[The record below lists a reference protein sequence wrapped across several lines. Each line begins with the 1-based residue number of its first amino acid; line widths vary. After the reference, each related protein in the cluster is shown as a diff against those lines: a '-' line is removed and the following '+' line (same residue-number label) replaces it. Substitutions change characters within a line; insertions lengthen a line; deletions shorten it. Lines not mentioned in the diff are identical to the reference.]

1 MNPVY
6 IGFVSQ
12 LLQYGFGLMILPLA
26 LSRLQPAVVGLWY
39 IFLTAQSLI
48 GLLDFGFT
56 QTFARNFAYVFSG
69 ARSLLREGIAEPVA
83 ARREMDVE
91 LFAALLDASRRVY
104 RTIALISLVALLG
117 LGSWYVHRVT
127 ATAGLPVRMAWT
139 SWSIFAV
146 AMTVNV
152 YYQWQSAL
160 LIGADQVQQNYKI
173 QIASRAVQLIVSV
186 AGLMVAPTLLV
197 LVAGYVVSVIV
208 TRWYGFISVRE
219 LVSGA
224 SGREDAGRAKALFP
238 VLWHNTGRLGL
249 VSLGAFLI
257 TRFSMFAV
265 GFFLGLGVAASYAIA
280 MQALSVVQGLSQV
293 AFSINMPRISGARVE
308 ADLARLRHLVL
319 RSLVFAWVLFAAG
332 AVGLITLGPVILDL
346 IHSHTA
352 LPATSVVAV
361 MCVVWFLEA
370 NHTNCASV
378 IITGNRVPFVP
389 AALISGVAIGV
400 GILLAG
406 RMGGG
411 LMAFVLVQGAV
422 QLAYNNWKWPLLV
435 FRELGVHPRGLLRF
449 GNGFAQG

>member
-1 MNPVY
+1 V
-6 IGFVSQ
+6 
-12 LLQYGFGLMILPLA
+12 
-26 LSRLQPAVVGLWY
+26 
-39 IFLTAQSLI
+39 I

-69 ARSLLREGIAEPVA
+69 ARTLLREGIAEPAVA
-83 ARREMDVE
+83 DKREMDLD

-104 RTIALISLVALLG
+104 RTIAAITLVALLG
-117 LGSWYVHRVT
+117 VGSWYVHRVT
-127 ATAGLPVRMAWT
+127 GTAGLPFRTAWT
-139 SWSIFAV
+139 SWSVFAV
-146 AMTVNV
+146 AMTVSV

-160 LIGADQVQQNYKI
+160 LIGADRVQQNYKI
-173 QIASRAVQLIVSV
+173 QIASRAVQLVVSA
-186 AGLMVAPTLLV
+186 AGLILFPTLGV

-224 SGREDAGRAKALFP
+224 SGRQDAARAKALFP

-249 VSLGAFLI
+249 VSVGAFLI

-265 GFFLGLGVAASYAIA
+265 GFFLGLRVAASYAIA

-308 ADLARLRHLVL
+308 SDVGRLRHLVL
-319 RSLVFAWVLFAAG
+319 RSLLFAWILFAAG
-332 AVGLITLGPVILDL
+332 AVGLVTLGPALLAL

-352 LPATSVVAV
+352 LPATGVVIV

-389 AALISGVAIGV
+389 AALLSGIAIGS
-400 GILLAG
+400 GILIAG

-411 LMAFVLVQGAV
+411 LMAFVLVQGVV

-449 GNGFAQG
+449 GNGFAPS